1 MGKLFLDVAKSMD
14 QLAGEYT
21 RSCAFIEYGLQE
33 NSKVIP
39 IALGS
44 AGQDLYSSKT
54 KSLFASVH
62 DRLSRYP
69 ILLKETERYYE
80 VCGVRWRICDNG
92 QIEVFPLWSL
102 SKIPLLA
109 WLFDFYRLFS

>member
-1 MGKLFLDVAKSMD
+1 MD

-21 RSCAFIEYGLQE
+21 RSCAFIEFGLQE
-33 NSKVIP
+33 NSGTIP

-44 AGQDLYSSKT
+44 VGQDLYSAKT

-80 VCGVRWRICDNG
+80 VGGMW
-92 QIEVFPLWSL
+92 
-102 SKIPLLA
+102 K
-109 WLFDFYRLFS
+109 Y